1 MFAIKYLLTMP
12 IRNNERSSI
21 PQPQSALQ
29 EQCIKIKK
37 KKKLFQYNTVATRNT
52 TVLITENNNVG
63 YQLALQLV
71 WMYVDR
77 YVKSVSG
84 SINRTVLC
92 V

>member
-1 MFAIKYLLTMP
+1 MYQ
-12 IRNNERSSI
+12 N
-21 PQPQSALQ
+21 Q
-29 EQCIKIKK
+29 K